1 MRYFDMTDIYLIET
15 MGMNEYQMRM
25 EAAQL
30 MQLDKRALNAE
41 LAWQRQVV
49 QSTRGEKHPRP
60 VFDSY
65 DKFFGNDYKQA
76 ENRIKRTFNTGEYV
90 VQKSKEDAILERQQ
104 RLNEIRGKEEL
115 NG

>member
-1 MRYFDMTDIYLIET
+1 MTDMHLIET

-30 MQLDKRALNAE
+30 KQLDKRALNAE

-49 QSTRGEKHPRP
+49 QSTKGDRHPRP

-76 ENRIKRTFNTGEYV
+76 ERQIKRTFNMGEYI
-90 VQKSKEDAILERQQ
+90 VQKSKEDTVLERQM
-104 RLNEIRGKEEL
+104 RLNEIRGKEE
-115 NG
+115 

>member
-1 MRYFDMTDIYLIET
+1 MTDMHRIET

-30 MQLDKRALNAE
+30 KQLDKRALNAE

-49 QSTRGEKHPRP
+49 QSTKGDKHPRP

-76 ENRIKRTFNTGEYV
+76 ENRIKRTFNIGEYA
-90 VQKSKEDAILERQQ
+90 VQKSKEDIILERQM
-104 RLNEIRGKEEL
+104 RLNDIRGKEE
-115 NG
+115 

>member
-1 MRYFDMTDIYLIET
+1 MRHFDMTDMHHIET
-15 MGMNEYQMRM
+15 MGMNEYRMRM

-30 MQLDKRALNAE
+30 KQLDKRALNAE

-49 QSTRGEKHPRP
+49 QSTKGDKHPRP

-76 ENRIKRTFNTGEYV
+76 ENRIKRTFNTGEYI
-90 VQKSKEDAILERQQ
+90 VQKTKEDIILERQM
-104 RLNEIRGKEEL
+104 RLNEIRGKEE
-115 NG
+115 